1 MCTMYCVLVSY
12 KFNNSPQERGDTL
25 QTQIICQTST
35 VELGSS
41 LIRAL
46 GRELIISV
54 HVWYMHMHNVYM
66 SNVCMYSVC
75 TMYVHVHVYVYKYTV
90 SFSRLKVAHFDEDNI
105 T

>member
-12 KFNNSPQERGDTL
+12 KFNNSPQERGDTSPNTDNL
-25 QTQIICQTST
+25 PDVNSGAW
-35 VELGSS
+35 ELANQGSW
-41 LIRAL
+41 
-46 GRELIISV
+46 IISV